1 MKKVYLVDYDSCN
14 LRFCGRQ
21 CIKKCPITLS
31 NARLKPNK
39 KKQEIPIWVQKS
51 TNKIRID
58 SESCLKCGVC
68 ANVCPA
74 KAIYVKSILDE
85 PTELV
90 PTHKYPNVEET
101 EGFRLYNLPTLIS
114 GKVSGLC
121 GPNGIG
127 KTTVLNIIS
136 GKLKPNFGNSNLKS
150 NQIQWKDVIKKVKE
164 SEMRNHFIN

>member
-1 MKKVYLVDYDSCN
+1 MVDYNSCN

-39 KKQEIPIWVQKS
+39 KKQEIPIWVKKS
-51 TNKIRID
+51 TKQIKIN
-58 SESCLKCGVC
+58 STSCLKCGVC

-74 KAIYVKSILDE
+74 KAIYVKSILEE
-85 PTELV
+85 PTELI
-90 PTHKYPNVEET
+90 PTHKYPNLEEK

-114 GKVSGLC
+114 GKISGLC

-136 GKLKPNFGNSNLKS
+136 GKLKPNFGKSNLKPT
-150 NQIQWKDVIKKVKE
+150 QIKWKDVIKKVKE
-164 SEMRNHFIN
+164 

>member
-21 CIKKCPITLS
+21 F
-31 NARLKPNK
+31 
-39 KKQEIPIWVQKS
+39 PIWVQKS

-114 GKVSGLC
+114 GKVS
-121 GPNGIG
+121 
-127 KTTVLNIIS
+127 
-136 GKLKPNFGNSNLKS
+136 
-150 NQIQWKDVIKKVKE
+150 E
-164 SEMRNHFIN
+164 S

>member
-1 MKKVYLVDYDSCN
+1 MN
-14 LRFCGRQ
+14 
-21 CIKKCPITLS
+21 
-31 NARLKPNK
+31 
-39 KKQEIPIWVQKS
+39 
-51 TNKIRID
+51 

-74 KAIYVKSILDE
+74 RAIYVKGILEE

-90 PTHKYPNVEET
+90 PTHKYPRVGET

-150 NQIQWKDVIKKVKE
+150 NQ
-164 SEMRNHFIN
+164 